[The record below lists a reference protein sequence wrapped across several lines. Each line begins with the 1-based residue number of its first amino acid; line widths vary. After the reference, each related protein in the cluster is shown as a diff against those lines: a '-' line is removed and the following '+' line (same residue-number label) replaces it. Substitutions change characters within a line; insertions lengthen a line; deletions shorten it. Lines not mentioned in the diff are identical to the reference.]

1 MKRIISLVF
10 VFIIIALLTGS
21 ATEQEAID
29 NVLIYAALAVVQL
42 EEKGYFVEVPENPGQ
57 VFYLEQGQ
65 YIKIDGTF
73 YTGTNYVIV
82 ASGGSNAADIDIEV
96 YDENWSLI
104 FPGDTPGIDAD
115 VILTPNYTAEMH
127 VMIKL
132 TATKG
137 GAPGAY
143 VGFMLFYVSE

>member
-1 MKRIISLVF
+1 MKRILSLVL
-10 VFIIIALLTGS
+10 VFIIITLMTGS

-29 NVLIYAALAVVQL
+29 NVLIYAAIAVVQL
-42 EEKGYFVEVPENPGQ
+42 EEAGYYVEVPENAGQ

-82 ASGGSNAADIDIEV
+82 ASGGSDAADIDIEV
-96 YDENWSLI
+96 YDENWTLI
-104 FPGDTPGIDAD
+104 FNGNTDGIDTD

-127 VMIKL
+127 VMVKL
-132 TATKG
+132 TSTKG
-137 GAPGAY
+137 GAAGAY
-143 VGFMLFYVSE
+143 VGFMLFYISQ

>member
-1 MKRIISLVF
+1 MKRILSLVLVF
-10 VFIIIALLTGS
+10 VIIALLTGS

-29 NVLIYAALAVVQL
+29 NVLVYAALAVNYL
-42 EEKGYFVEVPENPGQ
+42 EEQGYYIEVPENAGQ

-82 ASGGSNAADIDIEV
+82 ASGSSNAADIDIEV

-104 FPGDTPGIDAD
+104 FDGNTDGIDTD

-127 VMIKL
+127 VIVKL
-132 TATKG
+132 NSTKG
-137 GAPGAY
+137 GAAGAY
-143 VGFMLFYVSE
+143 VGFLLFYISQ